1 MVELA
6 SNVITVAQA
15 RTLFATYVQQQ
26 INAMA
31 PALRNNPVY
40 ITADPRTGQS
50 IAFSY
55 PQLLSEVQRG
65 SSIGN
70 NEAIKYAA
78 AQGYHVA

>member
-1 MVELA
+1 MSL
-6 SNVITVAQA
+6 SIGQA
-15 RTLFATYVQQQ
+15 RTLFATYVRQQ

-50 IAFSY
+50 IALSY

-65 SSIGN
+65 TPIGD
-70 NEAIKYAA
+70 NESVKYAA
-78 AQGYHVA
+78 QQGYVVA